1 VSGEFQIY
9 RWPPPIPRPRKRT
22 RLDDL
27 VSLAKSME
35 PGDAVLLTMSEA
47 QIMRYILVAQGFDCA
62 TDGYRSPDKP
72 RILVF
77 KLPPVPAPGS

>member
-1 VSGEFQIY
+1 
-9 RWPPPIPRPRKRT
+9 
-22 RLDDL
+22 
-27 VSLAKSME
+27 ME